1 MVYTITNQNKTPSG
15 KSLYSNEITEKAIG
29 TCQSVMASVMFKVPR
44 STTGDRKSGKVPP
57 DQGQSAIRR

>member
-29 TCQSVMASVMFKVPR
+29 TCQSVMASVMFKR